1 MLSCGRGLF
10 AIISLN
16 LLLRGLVRSYPPK
29 LVDMLRRLFNR
40 EGGWRL
46 EEFDDHL
53 FCGVADDL
61 VCIFEDFHHERG
73 KRSKRK
79 VIL

>member
-1 MLSCGRGLF
+1 MLSYGRDLS

-29 LVDMLRRLFNR
+29 SVDMLRRVVNG

-46 EEFDDHL
+46 EEFDDDFL
-53 FCGVADDL
+53 CGVADDL
-61 VCIFEDFHHERG
+61 VCIFEDFHHERS
-73 KRSKRK
+73 KRSKGK

>member
-1 MLSCGRGLF
+1 MLSCGRDLS

-16 LLLRGLVRSYPPK
+16 LLWRGLVRSYSAK
-29 LVDMLRRLFNR
+29 SAHTLRWVFNGER
-40 EGGWRL
+40 GRGL
-46 EEFDDHL
+46 EEFDNDF

-61 VCIFEDFHHERG
+61 VCIFEDLHHEWS